1 MRRHKLRPALL
12 LGAVIMALVLG
23 VQPVA
28 AVNVTHASGVFGYAV
43 LQDAHFP
50 KQGANCDHKTTKS
63 NGVYPLK
70 DMSVR
75 TTRIY
80 ARDTSS
86 GTDQQWV
93 GWRFKIQR
101 DINFDQSFST
111 LFTSSVMKA
120 EATDTTP
127 ATFNRRK
134 WTPAP
139 KFAHGELPDPGHLA
153 VVRARIE
160 HDRPGQAGG
169 PHRVVPRAGWR
180 RGHSPQQRLLQQ
192 QLGLPATIGLR
203 RAARAAHRSAPDD
216 EGTAAGRCG
225 EQRIGGS
232 LTAAEAF
239 GDDGLRGQARQPC
252 HRPTS
257 SAL

>member
-12 LGAVIMALVLG
+12 LGALILALVLG

-50 KQGANCDHKTTKS
+50 KQGANCDYKTTKS

-80 ARDTSS
+80 ARDTTS

-139 KFAHGELPDPGHLA
+139 NLHTGNYRIQVTWLWYTPGSSTTVQGKQVGLIEWYHVQGGGA
-153 VVRARIE
+153 DTVRNN
-160 HDRPGQAGG
+160 D
-169 PHRVVPRAGWR
+169 
-180 RGHSPQQRLLQQ
+180 
-192 QLGLPATIGLR
+192 
-203 RAARAAHRSAPDD
+203 
-216 EGTAAGRCG
+216 C
-225 EQRIGGS
+225 
-232 LTAAEAF
+232 F
-239 GDDGLRGQARQPC
+239 
-252 HRPTS
+252 S
-257 SAL
+257 SN